1 MKEDF
6 KWSWITSDRP
16 NYVFAEMDGAFLQR
30 GGENLALLT
39 LLSSHD
45 PRGLHTMKQ
54 EESWT
59 ITLLVPSLT
68 YPPR

>member
-54 EESWT
+54 
-59 ITLLVPSLT
+59 
-68 YPPR
+68 